1 MPRNVAMWPW
11 PYVQRMLN
19 MHAQMLCG
27 AHHACK
33 HAPPVVWPTMHACT
47 PRYVTHH
54 AQKVDVR
61 STCVTSGGNPALDL
75 NHRRSLSTRET
86 RQVGICNV
94 WGEGGQ
100 GNVAGGEMQG
110 HVLGAGR
117 RAEYGSCPHRKH
129 HHRGGPVWP
138 WNEDQMVH
146 GYMRQVS
153 RPLQNLG

>member
-1 MPRNVAMWPW
+1 
-11 PYVQRMLN
+11 
-19 MHAQMLCG
+19 MHAEMHSQLCG
-27 AHHACK
+27 PPCMQAC
-33 HAPPVVWPTMHACT
+33 A

-94 WGEGGQ
+94 WGEGGRAILR
-100 GNVAGGEMQG
+100 GAVAGLCFGGGCGQNMEAVYTANVTG
-110 HVLGAGR
+110 
-117 RAEYGSCPHRKH
+117 K
-129 HHRGGPVWP
+129 GPVWP
-138 WNEDQMVH
+138 PNEDQMVH

-153 RPLQNLG
+153 LKFPDPYRILVSSIARQASM